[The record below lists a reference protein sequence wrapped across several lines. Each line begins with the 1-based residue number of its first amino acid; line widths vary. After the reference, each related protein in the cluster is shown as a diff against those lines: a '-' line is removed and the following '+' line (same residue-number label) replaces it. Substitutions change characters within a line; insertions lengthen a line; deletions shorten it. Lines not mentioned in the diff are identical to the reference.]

1 MELNADVLH
10 VFKAFIQEIS
20 NAIIPQLF
28 RQTILA
34 ILLSVFFS
42 SYALTKQTSNIIHG
56 NVPYLTFDD
65 GCIRTVD
72 TNDLNGIRYLM
83 VLNIRLLPILHL
95 QPPSFYL
102 LQVRVLL
109 CLIVSSMKVVEKI

>member
-1 MELNADVLH
+1 MKLNADVLH

-72 TNDLNGIRYLM
+72 TNDLNGITLSNSVKYTPSTNSSSATPI
-83 VLNIRLLPILHL
+83 VLPATG
-95 QPPSFYL
+95 
-102 LQVRVLL
+102 
-109 CLIVSSMKVVEKI
+109 

>member
-34 ILLSVFFS
+34 ILLSASFS

-56 NVPYLTFDD
+56 NAPYLTFDD
-65 GCIRTVD
+65 DCIRTVD
-72 TNDLNGIRYLM
+72 TNDLNGITLSDGVKYTPSTKISSTAPI
-83 VLNIRLLPILHL
+83 VLPATG
-95 QPPSFYL
+95 
-102 LQVRVLL
+102 
-109 CLIVSSMKVVEKI
+109 